1 MLSGY
6 VGLEELHTVGILVTL
21 AMVCIERVTVEGGGG
36 KWRNGGVKGE
46 WWGTEGVEGW
56 ICGWYTIPYI
66 HYLLT
71 FLSRAL
77 G

>member
-36 KWRNGGVKGE
+36 NCIIK
-46 WWGTEGVEGW
+46 
-56 ICGWYTIPYI
+56 
-66 HYLLT
+66 
-71 FLSRAL
+71 
-77 G
+77 